1 MMVQAQKAQENT
13 RVEALKSY
21 QTLFINASS
30 VVSKLKVKSPYTE
43 HRHLS
48 LMPEFVTALYSYRT
62 NLY

>member
-1 MMVQAQKAQENT
+1 MIVQVQKAQENT

-21 QTLFINASS
+21 KTLFINASS